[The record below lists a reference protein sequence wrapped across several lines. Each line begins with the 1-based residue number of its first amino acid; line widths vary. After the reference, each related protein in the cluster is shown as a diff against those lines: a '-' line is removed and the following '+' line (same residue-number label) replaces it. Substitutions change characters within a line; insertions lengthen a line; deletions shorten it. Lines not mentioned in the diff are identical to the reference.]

1 MRCGKQAPQQ
11 RNHER
16 DQRRGHGISPHGPS
30 HAVAMLAKPGHH
42 LRPVSAAPGSVPTA
56 RRPTPDRTA

>member
-1 MRCGKQAPQQ
+1 MRCRKQAPQQ

-30 HAVAMLAKPGHH
+30 HAIAMLAKPGYH
-42 LRPVSAAPGSVPTA
+42 LRPCLGGTGQC
-56 RRPTPDRTA
+56 PDREETTA